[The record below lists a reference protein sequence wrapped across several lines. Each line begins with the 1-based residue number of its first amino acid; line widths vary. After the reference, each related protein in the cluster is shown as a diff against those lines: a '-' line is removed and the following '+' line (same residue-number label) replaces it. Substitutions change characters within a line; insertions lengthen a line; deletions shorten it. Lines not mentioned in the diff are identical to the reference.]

1 MRDLYSDDFESVAAD
16 GADRLIPEG
25 MRRVTGAI
33 VFVGVI
39 VVMGVWAW
47 RLGTRDATEVPVIRA
62 MEGPSRMQPADP
74 GGLQA
79 AHQGLEV
86 NGVLGGA
93 PERSRASEIPP
104 ARPTPPALAK
114 EDAPQGELVASAP
127 QALAEKVAGQV
138 AAKLAAPNEGAAAA
152 AVQPILPSDVTADEE
167 GLLGGAGEAA
177 EVPGAEVAG
186 ADDAAAS
193 AVRPRNRPAGLQ
205 VARAEAPVRATSAAA
220 PPVAEAA
227 PEPAAARPAPAKAA
241 SVATNEVG
249 SVQSGARLVQ
259 LGAFDSEEITRKAW
273 SSLVAKN
280 PDLLSSKSLYVER
293 TTSNARVFYRL
304 RVAGFQSADDTRRMC
319 EALRGRGVA
328 CIPVTLQ

>member
-16 GADRLIPEG
+16 GADRLIPDG

-93 PERSRASEIPP
+93 PERSRAAAIPP
-104 ARPTPPALAK
+104 ARPTPPALAE
-114 EDAPQGELVASAP
+114 EDAPQGDLVASAP

-138 AAKLAAPNEGAAAA
+138 AAELAAPNEGAADAA

-167 GLLGGAGEAA
+167 GRLGGAGETA
-177 EVPGAEVAG
+177 EVPDAA
-186 ADDAAAS
+186 DAAAS

-205 VARAEAPVRATSAAA
+205 VARAEAPDRTPAATPPAASS
-220 PPVAEAA
+220 VAEAA
-227 PEPAAARPAPAKAA
+227 PEPAAARPAPAKTAA
-241 SVATNEVG
+241 VATNEVG